1 MTFPSI
7 EKAMGSEQ
15 RGRGAK
21 RLAAALFFGCLA
33 GWLCASVSVAE
44 GQTSRPQSSQTQP
57 SQAQP
62 QSPSP
67 NQSSSQ
73 NSSQNNDIPDAPT
86 VQPASETPEPAPVP
100 IPKPEEKKPVERD
113 PWTNQPISKPAT
125 AADPGSGSTSAPV
138 GGTST
143 PPMPPVKT
151 VPPGSSA
158 KQGTSSDELLYTYRI
173 HPTFVQVPVTV
184 KDKQGRRVDGLLST
198 DFTVKENGV
207 EQKLSYF
214 TADPFGLS
222 VAVVL
227 DLGMSDAEV
236 QKINQTFP
244 ALIGAFA
251 PYDEVAIYTY
261 SSTVSQVSDFA
272 GASRKLTA
280 LLTQMKTEQGRNDG
294 VAVLNGPLAN
304 GPVINGIPVGSPT
317 EPVNTPPKEAHVMN
331 DAILQAAL
339 GLRNRDRTRRKVI
352 FVISDG
358 REYGSKASYRDVLRV
373 LQSYEI
379 QVQAVSVGSSALPV
393 YDKIQR
399 LHLPLQGYDDIL
411 PKYARA
417 TGGSEDREL
426 TQSAI
431 ENIYAQVM
439 SEARSQYTLGY
450 TPVRPKTQQTA
461 TLYRDIEVIVHRP
474 GLKIAAKTGY
484 YALPAAAR

>member
-1 MTFPSI
+1 MIFVSV
-7 EKAMGSEQ
+7 EKAAGNEQ

-21 RLAAALFFGCLA
+21 RLTAALFIACVAGCL
-33 GWLCASVSVAE
+33 WASVAVAE
-44 GQTSRPQSSQTQP
+44 GQGSQTQP
-57 SQAQP
+57 AQAQP
-62 QSPSP
+62 EQNPAP
-67 NQSSSQ
+67 DQVQKNSQ
-73 NSSQNNDIPDAPT
+73 NSDIPDAPT
-86 VQPASETPEPAPVP
+86 VQTPAETPPAPAP

-113 PWTNQPISKPAT
+113 PWTNQPISKPT
-125 AADPGSGSTSAPV
+125 APEPAAAPSGD
-138 GGTST
+138 TST
-143 PPMPPVKT
+143 TAPPSMPPVKT

-158 KQGTSSDELLYTYRI
+158 KQGASSQDQLYTLVVR
-173 HPTFVQVPVTV
+173 PTFVQVPVTV

-198 DFTVKENGV
+198 DFTVKENGT
-207 EQKLSYF
+207 EQKLSFF

-244 ALIGAFA
+244 ALVGAFA
-251 PYDEVAIYTY
+251 PYDEVALYTY
-261 SSTVSQVSDFA
+261 SSTVSQVSDYA
-272 GASRKLTA
+272 GATRKLTA
-280 LLTQMKTEQGRNDG
+280 LLNQMKTEQGRNDG

-304 GPVINGIPVGSPT
+304 GPIINGVPVGSPT
-317 EPVNTPPKEAHVMN
+317 EPVNTPPKEAHVLN

-339 GLRNRDRTRRKVI
+339 GLRKRDRARRKVI

-373 LQSYEI
+373 LQTYEI

-399 LHLPLQGYDDIL
+399 LHIPLQGYDDVL
-411 PKYARA
+411 PKYAKA

-426 TQSAI
+426 THSAI

-461 TLYRDIEVIVHRP
+461 SIYRNIEVIVHRP
-474 GLKIAAKTGY
+474 GLKIYAKDGY

>member
-44 GQTSRPQSSQTQP
+44 GQTSQPQSSQTQP

-62 QSPSP
+62 QSASP
-67 NQSSSQ
+67 NQS
-73 NSSQNNDIPDAPT
+73 SSQNNDIPDAPT

-138 GGTST
+138 GGTTT
-143 PPMPPVKT
+143 PPMPPVQT

-236 QKINQTFP
+236 QKVNQTFP
-244 ALIGAFA
+244 ALVGAFA
-251 PYDEVAIYTY
+251 PYDEVALYTY

-272 GASRKLTA
+272 GATRKLTA
-280 LLTQMKTEQGRNDG
+280 LLNQMKTEQGRNDG

-304 GPVINGIPVGSPT
+304 GPIINGVPVGSPT
-317 EPVNTPPKEAHVMN
+317 EPVNTPPREAHVLN

-339 GLRNRDRTRRKVI
+339 GLRKRDRARRKVI

-373 LQSYEI
+373 LQTYEI

-393 YDKIQR
+393 YDKI
-399 LHLPLQGYDDIL
+399 
-411 PKYARA
+411 
-417 TGGSEDREL
+417 
-426 TQSAI
+426 
-431 ENIYAQVM
+431 
-439 SEARSQYTLGY
+439 
-450 TPVRPKTQQTA
+450 
-461 TLYRDIEVIVHRP
+461 
-474 GLKIAAKTGY
+474 
-484 YALPAAAR
+484 